1 MEVVDAVAEWAM
13 ISELFEL
20 VSRRSPRVKRWM
32 WRTWYD
38 LLAYT
43 CPDPG
48 WTFMNFGY
56 QDPDPAIE
64 PLPLFPA
71 DEPDRSA
78 IQLYHHVLGAV
89 DLRDR
94 DVLEIGCGR
103 GGGCWYI
110 SRYFEPRSVTGL
122 DLSQKVI
129 ALCCHRYARTGLS
142 FRQGDAEAMPLADRA
157 FDVVINVESSHCYL
171 SMERAMSEVFR
182 VLRNGGHFVFAD
194 LHPAE
199 QIPKLREQLG
209 SAGLRWVKEEIIT
222 ANVLA
227 ALNGDHERKQGL
239 IRENIPRLFRAQFQ
253 QFAGLRDS
261 AIYRAIRERRLE
273 YVSYVLCKEA

>member
-1 MEVVDAVAEWAM
+1 M
-13 ISELFEL
+13 ISELFEQI
-20 VSRRSPRVKRWM
+20 SRWSPSLKRWM
-32 WRTWYD
+32 WWTWYD
-38 LLAYT
+38 LLAYA
-43 CPDPG
+43 CRDPG

-56 QDPDPAIE
+56 QDSNPAIE
-64 PLPLFPA
+64 PLPLFQA

-78 IQLYHHVLGAV
+78 IQLYHHALGAV

-94 DVLEIGCGR
+94 DVLEMGCGR
-103 GGGCWYI
+103 GGGCWYL

-129 ALCCHRYARTGLS
+129 ALCCHRYAGTSLS
-142 FRQGDAEAMPLADRA
+142 FRQGDAEAMPFADRA

-171 SMERAMSEVFR
+171 SMQRAMSEVFR
-182 VLRNGGHFVFAD
+182 VLRVGGHFVFAD

-199 QIPKLREQLG
+199 QIPTLREQLG

-227 ALNGDHERKQGL
+227 ALNGDHERKRAL
-239 IRENIPRLFRAQFQ
+239 IREKIPRLFRAQFQ

-261 AIYRAIRERRLE
+261 AIYHAIRERRVE
-273 YVSYVLCKEA
+273 YVSYVLRKEA